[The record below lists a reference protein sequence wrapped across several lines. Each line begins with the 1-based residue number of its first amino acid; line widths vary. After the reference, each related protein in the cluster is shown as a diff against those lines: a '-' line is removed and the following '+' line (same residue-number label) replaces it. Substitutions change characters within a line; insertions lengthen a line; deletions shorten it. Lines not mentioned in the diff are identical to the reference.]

1 MKALTIGAFDGI
13 HLGHRELF
21 ANVKAIAAAQGLT
34 PAVLTFDPH
43 PARIVAPERA
53 PKLITSIDERRQL
66 IHSLGIAEVH
76 VVPFTPALSLLTPEQ
91 FVRQILLDQLQAKA
105 VIVGANFR
113 FGHQQAGHIDT
124 LTALGAALDFTVHA
138 APVLAYRGRKV
149 SSTAIRQAISSG
161 NLSLANRLLG
171 RPYALSGSVVSGHG
185 IGSKQTV
192 PTLNLDTPAE
202 LLPAHGVYISRTR
215 DLDSERSW
223 NSITNVGVRPTFA
236 GDSLAIETFLL
247 DPFDGQTPMKIQV
260 QFLRHVREERK
271 FPSPEALKAQI
282 LSDVRRAQT
291 FFRRT
296 SQLHPN

>member
-1 MKALTIGAFDGI
+1 MRALSIGAFDGI

-21 ANVKAIAAAQGLT
+21 AAVKSIAAAQGLT

-53 PKLITSIDERRQL
+53 PKLITTIDERRQL

-91 FVRQILLDQLQAKA
+91 FVRQILLDQLQTKA

-124 LTALGAALDFTVHA
+124 LINLGAALDFSVHA
-138 APVLAYRGRKV
+138 APVLSFRGRKV
-149 SSTAIRQAISSG
+149 SSTVIRQAITGG

-171 RPYALSGSVVSGHG
+171 RPYSLSGAVVPGHG

-202 LLPAHGVYISRTR
+202 LIPAHGVYISRTR
-215 DLDSERSW
+215 DLDSGRSW
-223 NSITNVGVRPTFA
+223 NSITNVGVRPTFS

-247 DPFDGQTPMKIQV
+247 DPFDGQTPTNIKV

-282 LSDVRRAQT
+282 LTDVRRAQT
-291 FFRRT
+291 YFRRT
-296 SQLHPN
+296 SQLNPC

>member
-1 MKALTIGAFDGI
+1 MRALTIGAFDGI

-21 ANVKAIAAAQGLT
+21 ASVKSIAAAQGLT
-34 PAVLTFDPH
+34 PAVLTFHPH

-53 PKLITSIDERRQL
+53 PLLITTIDERRQL
-66 IHSLGIAEVH
+66 IQSLGIAEVH
-76 VVPFTPALSLLTPEQ
+76 VVPFTPGLSLLTPEQ
-91 FVRQILLDQLQAKA
+91 FVRQILLDQLEAKA

-124 LTALGAALDFTVHA
+124 LINLGTALDFSVHA
-138 APVLAYRGRKV
+138 APVLSYRSRKV
-149 SSTAIRQAISSG
+149 SSTVIRQAIASG
-161 NLSLANRLLG
+161 NISLANRLLG
-171 RPYALSGSVVSGHG
+171 RPYSLSGTIVSGHG

-202 LLPAHGVYISRTR
+202 LIPAHGVYISHTR
-215 DLDSERSW
+215 DLNSDRSW
-223 NSITNVGVRPTFA
+223 NSITNVGVRPTFS

-247 DPFDGQTPMKIQV
+247 DPFDGQTPTNIKV

-282 LSDVRRAQT
+282 LTDVRRAQT
-291 FFRRT
+291 YFRRT
-296 SQLHPN
+296 SQLNPC

>member
-1 MKALTIGAFDGI
+1 VRALSIGAFDGI

-21 ANVKAIAAAQGLT
+21 ASVKSIAAAEGLT

-53 PKLITSIDERRQL
+53 PKLITTIDERRQL

-91 FVRQILLDQLQAKA
+91 FVRQILLDQLQTKA

-124 LTALGAALDFTVHA
+124 LINLGAALDFSVHA
-138 APVLAYRGRKV
+138 APVLSFRGRKV
-149 SSTAIRQAISSG
+149 SSTVIRQAITGG

-171 RPYALSGSVVSGHG
+171 RPYALSGTVVSGHG

-215 DLDSERSW
+215 DLDSGRSW
-223 NSITNVGVRPTFA
+223 NSITNVGVRPTFS

-247 DPFDGQTPMKIQV
+247 DPFDGQTPTNIKV

-282 LSDVRRAQT
+282 LTDVQRAQT
-291 FFRRT
+291 YFRRT
-296 SQLHPN
+296 SQLNQY